1 MLFINAVG
9 VTYAENEDVL
19 WGLMAGTTSFR

>member
-1 MLFINAVG
+1 MIYINVVG

-19 WGLMAGTTSFR
+19 WALMAETTCFR

>member
-1 MLFINAVG
+1 MIYINVVG

-19 WGLMAGTTSFR
+19 WGLIAETTSFR